1 MTREFLDDFGERRR
15 QVRHYLSVVLSVERG
30 TSPGSATR
38 SQNRRLMTLR
48 GGTFLLLYNL
58 VEASLRGAVQTIHDE
73 ITSTSTPFDKLSD
86 GLRREVVRLFKST
99 ADPQAYAQ
107 KDVPAEFVSLAL
119 SYTVKMSGSVD
130 AKSIRAFGKIY
141 GFSCQTD
148 HAKTSGGADL
158 LTIKT
163 NRNDLAH
170 GLKTF
175 EEVGRNYSAKELVE
189 ITRRSTQFMLEILT
203 NIDTFLNDSAY
214 VA

>member
-1 MTREFLDDFGERRR
+1 
-15 QVRHYLSVVLSVERG
+15 
-30 TSPGSATR
+30 
-38 SQNRRLMTLR
+38 MTLR

-58 VEASLRGAVQTIHDE
+58 VEASMRGAVEAIHDE
-73 ITSTSTPFDKLSD
+73 ITITSTPFDKLSD
-86 GLRREVVRLFKST
+86 SLRREVVRLFKNT
-99 ADPQAYAQ
+99 ADPQMYAT

-119 SYTVKMSGSVD
+119 SYSVKMSGSVD
-130 AKSIRAFGKIY
+130 AKSIRSFGKIY

-158 LTIKT
+158 LSIKS

-175 EEVGRNYSAKELVE
+175 EEVGRNYTARDLID
-189 ITRRSTQFMLEILT
+189 ITRRSTQFMSEILA
-203 NIDTFLNDSAY
+203 NIDTFLEKAAY